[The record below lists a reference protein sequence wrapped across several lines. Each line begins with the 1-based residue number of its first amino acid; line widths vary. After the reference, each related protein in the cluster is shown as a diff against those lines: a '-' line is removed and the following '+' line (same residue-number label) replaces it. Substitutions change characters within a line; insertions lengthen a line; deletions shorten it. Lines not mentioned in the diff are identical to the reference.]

1 MFKNYLLVA
10 IRSLSK
16 QKQYIIVN
24 VAGLAIGIAVCL
36 LIFGFIS
43 NDLQFEH
50 CHKNKDRI
58 YRVDGVYQLRGSGVS
73 MASIMPAVGP
83 AMAESFPE
91 IEQAVR
97 IRRLWDVK
105 VEFAF
110 DDVIKESKVFAAE
123 PQLLDVF
130 TLPLKQGNPETAL
143 AAPFTAIISEEIA
156 NDHFAGKNPIG
167 STIRLKDE
175 YDFQITGVTK
185 EIPAN
190 TQIRSNFIISYASL
204 EKLGEDVKSWTEIFQ
219 DYTYVL
225 LHENTDPGL
234 IESKIP
240 GFLENHIGP
249 DEAKN
254 YELQLQPL
262 SEIYFHSDLSY
273 ELPPDGDLTLIY
285 VFTGI
290 AILILMVA
298 CINFINLSTAR
309 TAPRMKEVGVRK
321 ALGAKRGQLIGQF
334 LSESI
339 LLTCIAMLLGIAL
352 YELVLPNLESFMD
365 RELAV
370 RIYNDPILIL
380 TVLGMIL
387 FVGVFSGSYPAFVL
401 SRFKPSSIL
410 RGEWANKSAKSYL
423 RRALVIFQFAIA
435 IILICLTFAV
445 YNQINYSITK
455 DLGFNKDNI
464 LLIDVEKVDTHEKRQ
479 LIENEIENAGAV
491 TISTLISAA
500 PGENRHNLFTVNPEN
515 KLDEDPTLMHILI
528 TDYDFL
534 STFGIKLI
542 TGRELLADHND
553 ESNKS
558 ILINEAA
565 VREFEIE
572 NPVGFKFYHGE
583 TAFEVGGV
591 VKDFNFNSLHNEIQP
606 CMIMVGKNSRRLIAA
621 RLAGKPST
629 GSIAEIKAAWT
640 RIMPEMTIEYS
651 FLEDAI
657 MENYQSEK
665 KIGTLLTVFS
675 FVAVF
680 IACLGLFGLAAFTTE
695 QRTKEIGIRKV
706 LGASIASIIRLVS
719 KEYLILVVIAN
730 LAAWPIAFLV
740 TDKWQQ
746 DFAYRPPISWESF
759 IIAGGLALVIAL
771 ATVSYQAI
779 RAAYT
784 NPVKTLRYE

>member
-10 IRSLSK
+10 IRNLSK

-36 LIFGFIS
+36 LIVGFVS

-50 CHKNKDRI
+50 CHKNLSRI
-58 YRVDGVYQLRGSGVS
+58 YRVDGAYQLRGSGVS

-91 IEQAVR
+91 IEKEVR

-110 DDVIKESKVFAAE
+110 DDVITENKVFAAE
-123 PQLLDVF
+123 PQLLDIF

-143 AAPFTAIISEEIA
+143 TAPMTVIISEEVAA
-156 NDHFAGKNPIG
+156 NHFAGQNPVG
-167 STIRLKDE
+167 SFIKLKDE
-175 YDFQITGVTK
+175 YDFQITGVMK

-190 TQIRSNFIISYASL
+190 TQIRGNFIISYASL
-204 EKLGEDVKSWTEIFQ
+204 EKMGEDVKSWTEIFQ
-219 DYTYVL
+219 DYTYLL
-225 LHENTDPGL
+225 LHKNAAPTL
-234 IESKIP
+234 IENKIP
-240 GFLENHIGP
+240 EFLESHIGA

-254 YELQLQPL
+254 YELRLQPL

-290 AILILMVA
+290 ALLILLIA

-321 ALGAKRGQLIGQF
+321 VLGAKRGQLIRQF

-339 LLTCIAMLLGIAL
+339 LLTCIAMLIGIAM
-352 YELVLPNLESFMD
+352 YEIVLPHLESFMD

-380 TVLGMIL
+380 TILGMIL

-401 SRFKPSSIL
+401 SRFRPSSIL
-410 RGEWANKSAKSYL
+410 RGEWANRSAKSYL

-445 YNQINYSITK
+445 YDQINYSVTK

-464 LLIDVEKVDTHEKRQ
+464 LLIDVEKVDSADKRQ
-479 LIENEIENAGAV
+479 LIENAIENSGPV
-491 TISTLISAA
+491 KISTLISAA

-542 TGRELLADHND
+542 AGRELLADRND
-553 ESNKS
+553 KSNHS
-558 ILINEAA
+558 ILINETA

-572 NPVGFKFYHGE
+572 NPIGFKFYHGE
-583 TAFEVGGV
+583 TAFEVVGV

-606 CMIMVGKNSRRLIAA
+606 CMIMAGMNSRRLIAA
-621 RLAGKPST
+621 RLAGKPSA
-629 GSIAEIKAAWT
+629 GAIAEITAAWNE
-640 RIMPEMTIEYS
+640 IMPDMNLDYS
-651 FLEDAI
+651 FLDDVI
-657 MENYQSEK
+657 LKNYESEK
-665 KIGTLLTVFS
+665 KVGTLLTVFS

-680 IACLGLFGLAAFTTE
+680 IACLGLFGLASFTTE

-706 LGASIASIIRLVS
+706 LGASISSIIRLVS
-719 KEYLILVVIAN
+719 KEYLILVIIAN
-730 LAAWPIAFLV
+730 LAAWPIAFLAAE
-740 TDKWQQ
+740 KWQQ

-771 ATVSYQAI
+771 ATVSFQSLK
-779 RAAYT
+779 AARS
-784 NPVKTLRYE
+784 NPVNTLRNE